1 MAANDKI
8 DQVTGKAKEV
18 GGKATG
24 DEDLENEGKT
34 QHGVAKAKDAVKDA
48 ADKVGDAVK
57 DATHRDH

>member
-8 DQVTGKAKEV
+8 DQATGKAKEV

-24 DEDLENEGKT
+24 DKDLESEGKT

-48 ADKVGDAVK
+48 AGNWSAAVQIF
-57 DATHRDH
+57 